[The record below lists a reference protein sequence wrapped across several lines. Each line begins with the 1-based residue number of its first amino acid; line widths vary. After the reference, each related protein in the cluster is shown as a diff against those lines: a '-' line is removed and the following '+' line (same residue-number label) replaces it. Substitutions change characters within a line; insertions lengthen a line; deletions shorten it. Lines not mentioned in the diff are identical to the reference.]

1 MHGAQILMIF
11 LAMMGVSIVAF
22 CIYSAWYRAR
32 ISKALEEDQ
41 PVGPTPEPRRAGKL
55 ILLLGFAACVLG
67 FLIWANG
74 LQNRIAELEASIRS
88 DMSTISNRID
98 QNYQSLITELR
109 AENAVFAKF
118 EYEVAEIDQAK
129 RTVLVRVTAVPK
141 EAAEGAAVS
150 LRYGERELEL
160 QRGANGNWS
169 GETRVTFGESLKLTD
184 AVLSVLEEGRERS
197 QKVDFYLQSWLWPHY
212 PRVWASP
219 DYLERNWKDGSVE
232 LKADVSITV
241 VEAPDQM
248 KSLSAVVRVDGK
260 DVLEKDLSESISK
273 LEDSVPE
280 QNLAHLEG
288 RFDLPESSEMTLLL
302 RFTDQ
307 LGFLHEYSLCSFRGG
322 NDTDTYNEMQET
334 VYDTDGTVLL
344 TDP

>member
-32 ISKALEEDQ
+32 INKALEEDR

-88 DMSTISNRID
+88 DMSTISDRID

-118 EYEVAEIDQAK
+118 EYEVTELD
-129 RTVLVRVTAVPK
+129 RTGRIVVVRVTAVPK
-141 EAAEGAAVS
+141 EASDGAAVS

-169 GETRVTFGESLKLTD
+169 GEARIAFGESLKLTD
-184 AVLSVLEEGRERS
+184 AVLSVLEEGREQS
-197 QKVDFYLQSWLWPHY
+197 QKVDFYPQSWLWSYY
-212 PRVWASP
+212 PKVSACP
-219 DYLERNWKDGSVE
+219 DYLERNWNNGSVE
-232 LKADVSITV
+232 LKADVSVTV
-241 VEAPDQM
+241 GGPERM
-248 KSLSAVVRVDGK
+248 KSLSAVIRVDGET
-260 DVLEKDLSESISK
+260 VLERDLSGSISE
-273 LEDSVPE
+273 LADSVPD

-288 RFDLPESSEMTLLL
+288 RFDLPEGSEMTLLL
-302 RFTDQ
+302 CFTDQ

-322 NDTDTYNEMQET
+322 NGTELYDEMQET

>member
-1 MHGAQILMIF
+1 MQGAQILLIF
-11 LAMMGVSIVAF
+11 FALMGVSILAF
-22 CIYSAWYRAR
+22 WIYNAWYRAR
-32 ISKALEEDQ
+32 INRALEEDR
-41 PVGPTPEPRRAGKL
+41 PAGPTPEPRRAGKV
-55 ILLLGFAACVLG
+55 LLFLMVAACVLG

-74 LQNRIAELEASIRS
+74 LQNRIAELENSIRS

-141 EAAEGAAVS
+141 EAADGAAVS

-160 QRGANGNWS
+160 QRGANGSWS
-169 GETRVTFGESLKLTD
+169 GETRIAFGESLKLTD
-184 AVLSVLEEGRERS
+184 AVLSVSEAGGERS
-197 QKVDFYLQSWLWPHY
+197 QKVDFYLQSWLWPYY
-212 PRVWASP
+212 PKVSAGT
-219 DYLERNWKDGSVE
+219 DYLERNWSNGSVE
-232 LKADVSITV
+232 LKADVSMTV
-241 VEAPDQM
+241 GAPERM
-248 KSLSAVVRVDGK
+248 RSLSAVVRVDGEI
-260 DVLEKDLSESISK
+260 VLEKDLSASISE
-273 LEDSVPE
+273 LADSVPE

-322 NDTDTYNEMQET
+322 NDTEPYNEMQET

-344 TDP
+344 TAP